1 MHIFYYLFW
10 KWNKVSD
17 ITGKE
22 QRTEEHDAENKME
35 SDEESRGKKI
45 NTNSQIF
52 DKGKE
57 GS

>member
-1 MHIFYYLFW
+1 MRIFYCLLW
-10 KWNKVSD
+10 KWSKVSD

-52 DKGKE
+52 DKDKKR
-57 GS
+57 S